1 MMSKG
6 KNLMAQYS
14 PNIENSLPALGDET
28 AGIIHDNLGIVLTY
42 AFSKPALEEY
52 RRWLTGQR
60 WYHSDRILRELPE
73 QRATRAII
81 ELAVMFRALD
91 DASEITKNE
100 WVVTHPYV
108 VYHPTPYVYGKLY
121 SLDGEPEP
129 LPLREVPNKIIH
141 ANSIEWSFSGP
152 NERRS
157 FSTVGE
163 PLIVCHA
170 AGTDSRFKWT
180 RAEVFVKAF
189 AGVCASLSSPRG
201 KE

>member
-1 MMSKG
+1 MTPV
-6 KNLMAQYS
+6 NAT
-14 PNIENSLPALGDET
+14 PPTISLPALGAET

-52 RRWLTGQR
+52 RGWLMGQR
-60 WYHSDRILRELPE
+60 WDHSSRILRELPE

-91 DASEITKNE
+91 DAREITKADF
-100 WVVTHPYV
+100 VVTHPYA
-108 VYHPTPYVYGKLY
+108 VYHPTGYVYG
-121 SLDGEPEP
+121 
-129 LPLREVPNKIIH
+129 NKIIH

-152 NERRS
+152 KERRS
-157 FSTVGE
+157 FSTIGE

-170 AGTDSRFKWT
+170 AEADYPRFKWT

-189 AGVCASLSSPRG
+189 AAVCAALSSPRQ
-201 KE
+201 

>member
-1 MMSKG
+1 MTPI
-6 KNLMAQYS
+6 NAT
-14 PNIENSLPALGDET
+14 PPTISLPALGAET

-52 RRWLTGQR
+52 RGWLMGQR
-60 WYHSDRILRELPE
+60 WDHSGRILRELPE

-91 DASEITKNE
+91 DAREITKADF
-100 WVVTHPYV
+100 VVTHPYA
-108 VYHPTPYVYGKLY
+108 VYHPTGYVYGKLY
-121 SLDGEPEP
+121 RHDGEPEP

-152 NERRS
+152 KERRS
-157 FSTVGE
+157 FSTIGE

-170 AGTDSRFKWT
+170 AEADYPRFKWT

-189 AGVCASLSSPRG
+189 AAVCAALSSPRQ
-201 KE
+201 